1 MIILYWKVVDN
12 MNLNFSVNEYLLAWY
27 LLYSASLS
35 KEIDKFRKNLWNK
48 YKKEYNFCYKD
59 KAEIIKYGKDFIPDN
74 DILYNEI
81 FESELYISL
90 KKETEKHKMQLEK
103 VILSDNKLIKKSVKA
118 VLRMNLNDDYPV
130 YVIHPRMEIIEYN
143 NLAGAII
150 WGSEKDKYDFLKIL
164 ILTIVKGIFQNKNQ
178 EYQEIQ
184 DAIIELAVLNEI
196 NKQISD
202 INTYEHG
209 NKTLKIIKRQIY
221 PFWLMYLGCDCKED
235 LLSRMIEDK
244 IVFDASKYPIDKN
257 MKKMNLEEF
266 ISFCIKNNKHILKLG
281 NVLKIEKE
289 EDIEVI

>member
-1 MIILYWKVVDN
+1 MINSYWKVVDN
-12 MNLNFSVNEYLLAWY
+12 MNLNFNVNEYLLAWY

-35 KEIDKFRKNLWNK
+35 KEIDKFRKNLWSK

-74 DILYNEI
+74 DVLYNEI
-81 FESELYISL
+81 FESDLYVSL

-103 VILSDNKLIKKSVKA
+103 VIFSDNKLIKKSVRA
-118 VLRMNLNDDYPV
+118 VLKMKLNDDYPV
-130 YVIHPRMEIIEYN
+130 YVIHPRMEVIEYN
-143 NLAGAII
+143 NLAGAVI
-150 WGSEKDKYDFLKIL
+150 WGSDKDKYDFLTIL

-178 EYQEIQ
+178 EYKEIQ
-184 DAIIELAVLNEI
+184 DAVIELAVLNEI

-209 NKTLKIIKRQIY
+209 DKTLRIIKRQIY
-221 PFWLMYLGCDCKED
+221 PFWLMYLGYDSKED

-244 IVFDASKYPIDKN
+244 IVFDASKYPIYKN

-266 ISFCIKNNKHILKLG
+266 IRFCIKNNKHILKLG
-281 NVLKIEKE
+281 NVLKIEAE

>member
-1 MIILYWKVVDN
+1 MINSYWKVVDN
-12 MNLNFSVNEYLLAWY
+12 MNLNFNVNEYLLAWY

-35 KEIDKFRKNLWNK
+35 KEIDKFRKNLWSK

-74 DILYNEI
+74 DVLYNEI
-81 FESELYISL
+81 FESDLYVSL

-103 VILSDNKLIKKSVKA
+103 VIFSDNKLIKKSVRA
-118 VLRMNLNDDYPV
+118 VLKMKLNDDYPV
-130 YVIHPRMEIIEYN
+130 YVIHPRMEVIEYN
-143 NLAGAII
+143 NLAGAVI
-150 WGSEKDKYDFLKIL
+150 WGSDKDKYDFLTIL

-178 EYQEIQ
+178 EYKEIQ
-184 DAIIELAVLNEI
+184 DAVIELAVLNEI

-202 INTYEHG
+202 INTYEQG
-209 NKTLKIIKRQIY
+209 DKTLRIIKRQIY
-221 PFWLMYLGCDCKED
+221 PFWLMYLGYDSKED

-266 ISFCIKNNKHILKLG
+266 IRFCIKNNKHILKLG
-281 NVLKIEKE
+281 NVLKIEAE